1 MLTPTKKLYY
11 ALEAMLYIAYN
22 AKTAPVAGS
31 HVAEAQGLPIRY
43 LEPVMQ
49 KLVRAG
55 LLKSVRGPTGGY
67 QLGRERRNITLGEI
81 CTVAAGKNQLPP
93 CTTTLG
99 DRVLKPIA
107 SELLNRW
114 QEELASVSLE
124 TLCQRASGL
133 NIATTATFD
142 NDFTI

>member
-22 AKTAPVAGS
+22 AKTAPVPGNA
-31 HVAEAQGLPIRY
+31 VAEAQGLPIRY

-67 QLGRERRNITLGEI
+67 QLGRERRNISLAEI
-81 CTVAAGKNQLPP
+81 CDVAGGKNQLPA
-93 CTTTLG
+93 CVTTLG
-99 DRVLKPIA
+99 EKVLKPIA
-107 SELLNRW
+107 SELLNVW
-114 QEELASVSLE
+114 HGELAGLTLE

-133 NIATTATFD
+133 NIATTAATPT
-142 NDFTI
+142 DFTI